1 MDKLVGTY
9 FDSEDSLRYRISDIS
24 QLPQCKSN
32 NSRDLSIKVEQLLN
46 NPILNGTKVSVCHT
60 DFGVLFSTVLDAS
73 GNMVDSKVGGIQNM
87 SWDIIKQELAKYGF
101 VVDYRPEE
109 KLSKAQIEYLKTLNN
124 LRFDKIRFI
133 SVYHVDKN
141 SSETRTELV
150 AFNVASNPMWLH
162 NTYNPSYT
170 EYIQAISSGTAMCL
184 SNISE
189 TQGFSWTW
197 LWNKVLS
204 ITDILD
210 SQGENL

>member
-9 FDSEDSLRYRISDIS
+9 FDSEDSLRYRISSIS

-73 GNMVDSKVGGIQNM
+73 GNMVDSKVGGTQNM

-109 KLSKAQIEYLKTLNN
+109 KLSNAQIEYLKTLNN

-150 AFNVASNPMWLH
+150 AFNVASNPM
-162 NTYNPSYT
+162 
-170 EYIQAISSGTAMCL
+170 
-184 SNISE
+184 
-189 TQGFSWTW
+189 
-197 LWNKVLS
+197 
-204 ITDILD
+204 
-210 SQGENL
+210 